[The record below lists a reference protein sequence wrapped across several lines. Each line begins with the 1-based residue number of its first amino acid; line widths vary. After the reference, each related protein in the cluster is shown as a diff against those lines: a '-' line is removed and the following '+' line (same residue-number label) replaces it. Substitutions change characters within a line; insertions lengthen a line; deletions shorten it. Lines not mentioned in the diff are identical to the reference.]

1 MGITPDIL
9 DFARQDLLYKDQ
21 EVRRAL
27 QETIFQYKPA
37 IVFIQ
42 PPQDCL
48 LSHVLTAR
56 YCYEA
61 AIGVVEGM
69 TEQNIA
75 LPFEVYAMECPTW
88 PYPRV
93 DIYIDISAEM
103 ETVGDALLSYTARD
117 TEYGEGLARMKQSIC
132 AISGEQ
138 ADRIPYAEGFLSILC
153 CTDMDSLP
161 FIQNDI
167 SDAASCHPERSR
179 GISNVT
185 ENTGDSSTGS
195 E

>member
-93 DIYIDISAEM
+93 DIYIDISSEM
-103 ETVGDALLSYTARD
+103 ETVRKALSSYTARD
-117 TEYGEGLARMKQSIC
+117 TKYGEGLARMKQSIC
-132 AISGEQ
+132 AIRGEQ

-153 CTDMDSLP
+153 CPDMDSLP
-161 FIQNDI
+161 FSTLKDI
-167 SDAASCHPERSR
+167 IGQKLKVNPRARDTSMPAYL
-179 GISNVT
+179 
-185 ENTGDSSTGS
+185 
-195 E
+195 